1 MYAQSVLTALIA
13 WPALAAGV
21 VLGAPERW
29 AKHLALAAS
38 FIEFA
43 VSVPLWWVFQP
54 AGGMQLQ
61 LDVPW
66 IPNWGIHY
74 AVGVDGISLFMI
86 LLTTFLVPLSILGS
100 YNYIT
105 TRERAFYALMLV
117 LTSGMIGV
125 FVALDLFLFYVM
137 WDVMLIP
144 MYFIIGVWGGQNRL
158 YAAIK
163 FFIYTFFGSLLMLV
177 AILTLVYLV
186 AQRTGVYSFSYVNV
200 MNNIG
205 ALGPVAFWLF
215 GAFFLAFAIKV
226 PMFPFHTW
234 LPDAHVEAPTA
245 GSVILA
251 AVLLKMGTY
260 GFLRF
265 AVPFFPQVALHPAVQ
280 RAIVTLSLIGIVY
293 GGLVAMVQPD
303 FKKLIA
309 YSSVAHLGFVVLGIW
324 ALTLQSV
331 QGALMVMINHG
342 ISTGA
347 LFFLV
352 GMLYERRHSRL
363 IEAFGGLAKVVPLF
377 AAVLTIVSLSSIG
390 LPATNGFVGEFLV
403 LLGAFRTYPV
413 AAAVA
418 TIGVIVAAM
427 YLLPALHAAGS
438 ASRRVGDVERARR
451 RRSRRVVPVVAGR
464 PRGGDRGH
472 DRRGRL
478 SLRRRLAVPRHGRP
492 DRARLVRVSRAGSAA
507 GARILRAA
515 ALRDAGNDADGGRPG
530 SDGAVPRPR
539 AHVDFGL
546 RARRDQS
553 PQRSGGG
560 SGAQVLPAG
569 GVRLRLPAVRH
580 RPRVRRDRHHE
591 PHLDRRA
598 GRDPRTAA
606 QHNAADRA
614 RVAAGRLR
622 V

>member
-1 MYAQSVLTALIA
+1 MYAQSVLTALSA
-13 WPALAAGV
+13 GPALAGGV

-54 AGGMQLQ
+54 AGGMQLR

-86 LLTTFLVPLSILGS
+86 LLTTFLVPLSVLGS
-100 YNYIT
+100 YSYIT
-105 TRERAFYALMLV
+105 TRERAYYALLLV

-137 WDVMLIP
+137 WEVMLIP
-144 MYFIIGVWGGQNRL
+144 MYFIIGVWGGENRL

-163 FFIYTFFGSLLMLV
+163 FFIYTMFGSLLMLV
-177 AILTLVYLV
+177 AILALVYLV
-186 AQRTGVYSFSYVNV
+186 GQRTGIFSFDYFHLMRNL
-200 MNNIG
+200 G
-205 ALGPVAFWLF
+205 DLGPLAFWLF
-215 GAFFLAFAIKV
+215 AAFFLAFAIKV

-251 AVLLKMGTY
+251 GILLKMGTY

-265 AVPFFPQVALHPAVQ
+265 AVPFFPAVALAPPVET
-280 RAIVTLSLIGIVY
+280 AIVALSLVGILY

-309 YSSVAHLGFVVLGIW
+309 YSSVAHLGFVMLGIW

-331 QGALMVMINHG
+331 QGALLVMINHG

-363 IEAFGGLAKVVPLF
+363 IEAYGGIARVVPML
-377 AAVLTIVSLSSIG
+377 AAVLTVVSLSSIG
-390 LPATNGFVGEFLV
+390 LPGTNGFVGEFLV
-403 LLGAFRTYPV
+403 LLGAFRAYPV
-413 AAAVA
+413 A
-418 TIGVIVAAM
+418 
-427 YLLPALHAAGS
+427 P
-438 ASRRVGDVERARR
+438 
-451 RRSRRVVPVVAGR
+451 
-464 PRGGDRGH
+464 
-472 DRRGRL
+472 
-478 SLRRRLAVPRHGRP
+478 
-492 DRARLVRVSRAGSAA
+492 
-507 GARILRAA
+507 
-515 ALRDAGNDADGGRPG
+515 
-530 SDGAVPRPR
+530 
-539 AHVDFGL
+539 
-546 RARRDQS
+546 
-553 PQRSGGG
+553 
-560 SGAQVLPAG
+560 
-569 GVRLRLPAVRH
+569 
-580 RPRVRRDRHHE
+580 
-591 PHLDRRA
+591 
-598 GRDPRTAA
+598 
-606 QHNAADRA
+606 
-614 RVAAGRLR
+614 
-622 V
+622 